1 MKVNLTSY
9 GLPRGGEESEDS
21 FAVKAWGETV
31 IAVLADGTGA
41 ARQGREA
48 STRIVE
54 SLVNNYTARPE
65 SWSPQKALTEFTRLI
80 NRVFAAIACLLVLV
94 IMAAIVVQIVY
105 RFVLDDPVAWV
116 LDITIFLLVFVFFLA
131 LAPTLQSG
139 GHIEVDMFDALIPG
153 WLRKPVRFIGK
164 LLTVTFA
171 AIFFWYVAAFY
182 QDIVEVDEISFTML
196 IVQLKYVY
204 WIGPVGAFQF
214 LLTAIVLL
222 VRFWREPLAAD
233 DEVATDAH

>member
-1 MKVNLTSY
+1 MAE
-9 GLPRGGEESEDS
+9 GGAAGRPSSALRRVLVPLALAQFICS
-21 FAVKAWGETV
+21 FAGSNMNVMINDISADLDTTV
-31 IAVLADGTGA
+31 
-41 ARQGREA
+41 QG
-48 STRIVE
+48 
-54 SLVNNYTARPE
+54 
-65 SWSPQKALTEFTRLI
+65 
-80 NRVFAAIACLLVLV
+80 
-94 IMAAIVVQIVY
+94 VQI
-105 RFVLDDPVAWV
+105 A
-116 LDITIFLLVFVFFLA
+116 ITIFLLVFVFFLA

-139 GHIEVDMFDALIPG
+139 GHIEVDMFDALIPDS
-153 WLRKPVRFIGK
+153 LRKPVRFIGK

-182 QDIVEVDEISFTML
+182 HDIVEVDEISFTML
-196 IVQLKYVY
+196 IVQLKYIY

>member
-1 MKVNLTSY
+1 MSAAEGSRQPQHRRDWFDRL
-9 GLPRGGEESEDS
+9 ES
-21 FAVKAWGETV
+21 
-31 IAVLADGTGA
+31 
-41 ARQGREA
+41 
-48 STRIVE
+48 
-54 SLVNNYTARPE
+54 
-65 SWSPQKALTEFTRLI
+65 FTRAV
-80 NRVFAAIACLLVLV
+80 NRAFVGAACLLVLV
-94 IMAAIVVQIVY
+94 IMTVIMIQVVY

-139 GHIEVDMFDALIPG
+139 GHIEVDMFDSLIPG
-153 WLRKPVRFIGK
+153 SLRKPVRFIGK

-171 AIFFWYVAAFY
+171 AIFFWYVSAFY